1 MKTLV
6 TLRLSGRPNCKR
18 SVEALRKRLPELD
31 GRAIRIGFLPGLS
44 AGSKKLYSNGANK
57 QAGRNFGQP
66 VHAGTMIRKRR
77 MVLDLELARKPR
89 ELARI
94 LTHELFH
101 FAWVRLSN
109 RARNSYQDLLQREW
123 KQRARGEL
131 GWSAESRK
139 TAIARCGRPARHP
152 KWRDYA
158 CESFCDTAAWLYSG
172 VARHP
177 EFTLARRHRERR
189 AEWFRAAFPLGRIPI

>member
-6 TLRLSGRPNCKR
+6 TLRLSGRPSYKR
-18 SVEALRKRLPELD
+18 SVEALRKRLPEME
-31 GRAIRIGFLPGLS
+31 GRAIAIRFLPDLS
-44 AGSKKLYSNGANK
+44 AGSRKLYSR
-57 QAGRNFGQP
+57 RNFGQP
-66 VHAGTMIRKRR
+66 VYAGTFIRKRS
-77 MVLDLELARKPR
+77 MVLDLELAAQPR

-94 LTHELFH
+94 VTHELFH
-101 FAWVRLSN
+101 FVWVRLGN
-109 RARNSYQDLLQREW
+109 RWRRSYQDLLQREFE
-123 KQRARGEL
+123 QRARGEL

-139 TAIARCGRPARHP
+139 SALARRSRPVQLS

-172 VARHP
+172 VTRHP

-189 AEWFRAAFPLGRIPI
+189 SEWFRTAFQHGRIPI